1 MADVIEIRTIEQLSS
16 YRLTWDAL
24 LAETPRGTY
33 FHTYDWLEN
42 FLRHDQS
49 TDRQQ
54 VKKLRV
60 LLVRAAGKPV
70 GIVPLCVRQQPHRL
84 GSVRVLTYPVDDW
97 APFYSPIGCNQTATL
112 TLAMRHLAQTPRDW
126 DEIDLPWIADQTT
139 DRGRTRRALQNVG
152 LTPRVAP
159 YGVTSVLDISAGWEG
174 YLASIKKKTRHEL
187 RRNLRRAAEAS
198 QPWGGLELVRHR
210 PDPRRAGDGAARW
223 DLYQQCE
230 QVAAA
235 SWQANS
241 AEGNTLC
248 HPDYQEF
255 YRDSHASATRLGMSD
270 MSLLKLGGRP
280 VAFFYGYHHNG
291 QVMGLRMGYDPT
303 TPVPGIGTTLL
314 ASMIRDSC
322 HRGDHTIDLGQ
333 GNQKFKRR
341 LRTVAE
347 PIARVT
353 HTPRTAWR
361 PQLIRVSHWLRERAA
376 L

>member
-1 MADVIEIRTIEQLSS
+1 MADVIEIRTIEELSS
-16 YRLTWDAL
+16 YRLVWDAL
-24 LAETPRGTY
+24 LAETPRATY

-49 TDRQQ
+49 TGRQQ
-54 VKKLRV
+54 VVKLRV

-70 GIVPLCVRQQPHRL
+70 GIVPLCVMQKPHRL
-84 GSVRVLTYPVDDW
+84 GSVQVLTYPVDDW
-97 APFYSPIGCNQTATL
+97 APFYSPIGRSQTATL

-126 DEIDLPWIADQTT
+126 DEIDLPWIAGETT
-139 DRGRTRRALQNVG
+139 DRGRTRRAMQNVG
-152 LTPRVAP
+152 LATRQSE
-159 YGVTSVLDISAGWEG
+159 YGVTSIIDTSAGWDG
-174 YLASIKKKTRHEL
+174 YLAAITKKSRHEL
-187 RRNLRRAAEAS
+187 RRNLRRAELES
-198 QPWGGLELVRHR
+198 EPWGGLKFVRHR

-223 DLYQQCE
+223 DLYGQCE

-235 SWQANS
+235 SWQATS
-241 AEGNTLC
+241 AAGNTLC

-270 MSLLKLGGRP
+270 MCLLKLGGRP
-280 VAFFYGYHHNG
+280 VAFFYSYQHDG
-291 QVMGLRMGYDPT
+291 QVMGLRMGYDPSA
-303 TPVPGIGTTLL
+303 PLPGIGTTLM
-314 ASMIRDSC
+314 ATMIRDSC
-322 HRGDHTIDLGQ
+322 HRGDLAIDLGL

-347 PIARVT
+347 PIARLT

-361 PQLIRVSHWLRERAA
+361 PQLVRASQWLRQRVA